1 MKSLNKLKFT
11 AIFAAIILIMAAILI
26 SQSPKGYI
34 VREYIGKIGVFA
46 RGSNVLQETLNVR
59 VSELPILDRERLNSG
74 IVAQNDEQLC
84 KIIEDFDG

>member
-1 MKSLNKLKFT
+1 MKFT
-11 AIFAAIILIMAAILI
+11 AVFASITLMMAAILI

-34 VREYIGKIGVFA
+34 VREYNGKIGVFA

-59 VSELPILDRERLNSG
+59 VSDLPILDRQRLNSG
-74 IVAQNDEQLC
+74 IIAQNDEQLC